1 VLACDGVWDVLT
13 NDEMAVFVEGHVNAA
28 REGGR
33 KVRREGGEGGVVS
46 VMVCGTCL
54 PMTRW
59 RFLWKST

>member
-1 VLACDGVWDVLT
+1 LVLACDGVWDVLT

-46 VMVCGTCL
+46 VMVCGT
-54 PMTRW
+54 
-59 RFLWKST
+59 